1 MANSDSGESVTERIV
16 RVLETFDADRTVQ
29 SVAEISRRAAL
40 PSSTAHRMVTDL
52 VDTGILERDQAGR
65 VRLGLR
71 LWELAQRGSLA
82 LRLRQTA
89 LPHMERV
96 QARVREHTQL
106 AVLEREEAL
115 FLERLSNPRAVSN
128 ITRIAGRLP
137 LHASSSGL
145 VLLAYA
151 DESLREKLLAGPLAP
166 VGPDTVTDPDALRAR
181 LAEIRASGVAIA
193 PGSIEGVANG
203 IAVPV
208 RDGRPGPVIAALSVI
223 VPRDAPTA
231 GAVDELRAAA
241 IRISTELGHPEA
253 KATH

>member
-29 SVAEISRRAAL
+29 SVAEISRRARL

-52 VDTGILERDQAGR
+52 VDTGVLERDQAGR

-71 LWELAQRGSLA
+71 LWELAQRGSRA

-115 FLERLSNPRAVSN
+115 FLERLSSPRAVSN
-128 ITRIAGRLP
+128 VTRIAGRLP

-145 VLLAYA
+145 VLLAHA
-151 DESLREKLLAGPLAP
+151 DEALRERVLAGPLAP
-166 VGPDTVTDPDALRAR
+166 VGPDTITDPDELRAW
-181 LAEIRASGVAIA
+181 LHDIRTSGVAIA
-193 PGSIEGVANG
+193 PGSIEGVSNG

-208 RDGRPGPVIAALSVI
+208 RDGRTGPVIAALSVI

-241 IRISTELGHPEA
+241 IRISAELSRA
-253 KATH
+253 A